1 MIFIKWWCGEEE
13 QSAPVRPVANH
24 HPISVYGLGCFSP
37 YRTLPLT
44 IALLHKIAA
53 IDSTGLMIAGAML
66 AAAIDLNINAG
77 CMGVFANHGTMVCT
91 RTNEAQAHFSLSCT
105 LLQGPQTISHVS

>member
-53 IDSTGLMIAGAML
+53 IGSTGLMIAGAML